1 MPVDSGILT
10 TLLQAFMAVYSSG
23 IGNITPDAERF
34 LFLLGGIELAT
45 AALFWALGGDDF
57 FVELFKKILVIGFF
71 AWFVLNWPYFINQIG
86 QGFVDIGFKAGGG
99 KAALADFNDPSS
111 IIDIGFKAVSPID
124 AKIQTLSFTDVGPYI
139 IYGWSMISILTAFA
153 ILAIQVFITQ
163 LEFYLLTCLA
173 LALVPFGINRWTAF
187 MSEKAFGLVFSFG
200 VKMMVL
206 AFLISASNPILS
218 QLIVP
223 DNPSYAQCFYV
234 LIGAAA
240 IAALAWHAPGLA
252 AGLVSGGP
260 SLSASVAARTALG
273 GGLAALAGIGAGG
286 AAINAGKN
294 ATLEATKGLGAVAA
308 GAQFGSATAAM
319 GGGGV
324 ASQAIG
330 GMRGAGAVVANT
342 AMSPVGAVASALKT
356 AWSSGQVKGFQ
367 SMGLPANNIAQTTPP
382 YSAKQGMSDMA
393 NMAMKASHAVPADAH
408 PSGGASPNF
417 KH

>member
-1 MPVDSGILT
+1 MYQIWEHCGHQGLLQCAVLQPSWQRAQLQEPTCTSTAAHRDERLDIHKIKGITMPVDSGILT

-200 VKMMVL
+200 VK
-206 AFLISASNPILS
+206 I
-218 QLIVP
+218 
-223 DNPSYAQCFYV
+223 PSY
-234 LIGAAA
+234 
-240 IAALAWHAPGLA
+240 
-252 AGLVSGGP
+252 
-260 SLSASVAARTALG
+260 R
-273 GGLAALAGIGAGG
+273 
-286 AAINAGKN
+286 N
-294 ATLEATKGLGAVAA
+294 
-308 GAQFGSATAAM
+308 
-319 GGGGV
+319 
-324 ASQAIG
+324 
-330 GMRGAGAVVANT
+330 
-342 AMSPVGAVASALKT
+342 
-356 AWSSGQVKGFQ
+356 
-367 SMGLPANNIAQTTPP
+367 
-382 YSAKQGMSDMA
+382 
-393 NMAMKASHAVPADAH
+393 
-408 PSGGASPNF
+408 
-417 KH
+417 